1 MKWGP
6 GKLLFI
12 HIASSASEKMQELSV
27 AELVKDKGIK
37 GDRYYKGTGKY
48 SHIPD
53 VRDVTL
59 IEKEVLDALEQN
71 QPPLQENSIILK
83 PNEHRRNLTSVGVPL
98 NYLVGK
104 KFKVGEVILEGGRLN
119 FPCKYLANLLKK
131 PLLLPLY
138 NRSGLNCKV
147 IKGGK
152 IRINDIIEE
161 F

>member
-59 IEKEVLDALEQN
+59 IEKEVLDALEKN

-147 IKGGK
+147 VKGGK

>member
-27 AELVKDKGIK
+27 AELVKDKGIE

-83 PNEHRRNLTSVGVPL
+83 PNEHRRNLTTVGVPL

-147 IKGGK
+147 VKGGK
-152 IRINDIIEE
+152 IRINDIIKE

>member
-71 QPPLQENSIILK
+71 QPPLQEKSIILK
-83 PNEHRRNLTSVGVPL
+83 PSEHRRNLTSVGVPL

-147 IKGGK
+147 VKGGK

>member
-12 HIASSASEKMQELSV
+12 HIAGSALEKMRELSV
-27 AELVKDKGIK
+27 AELLKDKGIK
-37 GDRYYKGTGKY
+37 VDRYYKGTGKY

-53 VRDVTL
+53 VRDFTL

-71 QPPLQENSIILK
+71 QPPLQEKSIILK
-83 PNEHRRNLTSVGVPL
+83 PSEHRRNLTSVGVPL

-147 IKGGK
+147 VKGGK

>member
-1 MKWGP
+1 MIWGP

-12 HIASSASEKMQELSV
+12 HIANSASEKMQELSV

-83 PNEHRRNLTSVGVPL
+83 PSEHRRNLTSVGVPL

-104 KFKVGEVILEGGRLN
+104 KFKVGEVILELS
-119 FPCKYLANLLKK
+119 L
-131 PLLLPLY
+131 
-138 NRSGLNCKV
+138 
-147 IKGGK
+147 IH
-152 IRINDIIEE
+152 I
-161 F
+161 